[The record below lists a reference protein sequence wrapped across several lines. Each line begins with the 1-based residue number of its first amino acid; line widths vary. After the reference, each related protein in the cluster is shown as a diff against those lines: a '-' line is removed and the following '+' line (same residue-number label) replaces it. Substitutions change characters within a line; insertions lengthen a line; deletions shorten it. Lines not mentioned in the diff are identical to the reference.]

1 MQISTTQ
8 CTYMIQVNRFV
19 NKCSDN
25 GASTRNG
32 LPKLDNFGFNSPNAS
47 KITPKSIQ
55 RFRFS
60 WNIPI
65 FTIEY
70 VCFLNIG
77 YLMDLFVVLWFDLQD
92 WFSAF
97 LKSKKRKITL
107 NTQYESTITI
117 NTNILRHQRLQTNQW
132 IRRYERFN
140 LVNFIFSNQRIL
152 VPTFNKF
159 LEISQKW
166 SEAKFFKNT
175 NMTHFTKS
183 QISRNLS
190 QILQIS

>member
-19 NKCSDN
+19 NKCSGD

-55 RFRFS
+55 GFRFCQ
-60 WNIPI
+60 NIPI

-107 NTQYESTITI
+107 NMQYKSTIMI
-117 NTNILRHQRLQTNQW
+117 DTNILRHQRLQTDQW
-132 IRRYERFN
+132 IRRYEHFS

-159 LEISQKW
+159 LEISQEW
-166 SEAKFFKNT
+166 SQAKFSKNT

-183 QISRNLS
+183 QL
-190 QILQIS
+190 L